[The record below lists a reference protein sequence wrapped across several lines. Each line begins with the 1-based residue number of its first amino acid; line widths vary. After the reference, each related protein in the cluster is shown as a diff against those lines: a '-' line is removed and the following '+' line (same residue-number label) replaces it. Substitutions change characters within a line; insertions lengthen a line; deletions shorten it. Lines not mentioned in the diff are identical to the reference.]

1 MPDTAIS
8 EVTEID
14 FAQPL
19 PDDMKIPA
27 VAQHQPPMVPVS
39 TGGDPFLAMIE
50 RAATDPRVDIDKME
64 RLLQMKERRDAQE
77 ARVEFDRA
85 MVAAQGE
92 MRAIRADLENPQTRS
107 KYASYAQLDK
117 AIRPIYSRHGFAV
130 SFNTGDAPRDNELRV
145 LATLSHAGGHR
156 QDYRIDMPA
165 DGKGARGNDVM
176 TKTHATGAAAS
187 YGQRYLYKLMFN
199 LAVGDVDDDG
209 NGAGYNDDIER
220 LGTGPRNPDGSRM
233 SNYNAKAAEKA
244 KEWAD
249 DAIQAINHGTAES
262 AREWR
267 RVAQTVPQ
275 GKKKSPLQWLE
286 DNSPGQFTRVANAY
300 QNVTGDELE

>member
-8 EVTEID
+8 EVTEIE
-14 FAQPL
+14 FSQPALAGGLVPSSPPSAAPAPVAAQP
-19 PDDMKIPA
+19 
-27 VAQHQPPMVPVS
+27 VS
-39 TGGDPFLAMIE
+39 MLDIIDRASRDPS
-50 RAATDPRVDIDKME
+50 VDIDKLE
-64 RLLQMKERRDAQE
+64 RLIGLKKDMEAQQ

-92 MRAIRADLENPQTRS
+92 MKAIRTDLENPQTRS

-209 NGAGYNDDIER
+209 NGADGQSDVER
-220 LGTGPRNPDGSRM
+220 MGTGPRGADGRLM
-233 SNYNAKAAEKA
+233 SNYSAQRAEQAKTWADAAIQTINLTNNVEA
-244 KEWAD
+244 VREWA
-249 DAIQAINHGTAES
+249 
-262 AREWR
+262 
-267 RVAQTVPQ
+267 RVSWTVPA
-275 GKKKSPLQWLE
+275 GKKKSPLQWLA
-286 DNSPGQFTRVANAY
+286 DNSPGQFTRVANAF